1 MNNKH
6 YFKKSFV
13 LLMEAGVL
21 TFGLGSCANMS
32 DTTKTYAQAT
42 GIGAAGGAGVGALA
56 GQAIGGDTKSTVIG
70 AAIGGSIGAIAGW
83 FWGDYVVQQKKEYAS
98 VEEQIRHSNQVMDK
112 LIAQTKSRN
121 AELAQS
127 IANLKKE
134 KRHLAS
140 SDVKTKSQKMTR
152 EVDKRISILNE
163 EVTLARKAA
172 DNASGNQKIALRGK
186 ISTLSHEINSLKK
199 HKRTLSSLSA

>member
-56 GQAIGGDTKSTVIG
+56 G
-70 AAIGGSIGAIAGW
+70 
-83 FWGDYVVQQKKEYAS
+83 
-98 VEEQIRHSNQVMDK
+98 H
-112 LIAQTKSRN
+112 
-121 AELAQS
+121 
-127 IANLKKE
+127 
-134 KRHLAS
+134 
-140 SDVKTKSQKMTR
+140 
-152 EVDKRISILNE
+152 
-163 EVTLARKAA
+163 AA
-172 DNASGNQKIALRGK
+172 DAGRGWPG
-186 ISTLSHEINSLKK
+186 
-199 HKRTLSSLSA
+199 RRGCRAGP

>member
-6 YFKKSFV
+6 YFKNAFV

-70 AAIGGSIGAIAGW
+70 AAIGGEALGCNRRLVLGGLRCPAE
-83 FWGDYVVQQKKEYAS
+83 KKNTP
-98 VEEQIRHSNQVMDK
+98 V
-112 LIAQTKSRN
+112 
-121 AELAQS
+121 
-127 IANLKKE
+127 
-134 KRHLAS
+134 
-140 SDVKTKSQKMTR
+140 
-152 EVDKRISILNE
+152 
-163 EVTLARKAA
+163 
-172 DNASGNQKIALRGK
+172 
-186 ISTLSHEINSLKK
+186 
-199 HKRTLSSLSA
+199 

>member
-1 MNNKH
+1 
-6 YFKKSFV
+6 
-13 LLMEAGVL
+13 
-21 TFGLGSCANMS
+21 MS

-56 GQAIGGDTKSTVIG
+56 GQAIGGDTNLLLSELPLGG
-70 AAIGGSIGAIAGW
+70 ALAQSPAGSGGITLSSR
-83 FWGDYVVQQKKEYAS
+83 KKKYAS

-186 ISTLSHEINSLKK
+186 ISTLSHEINSLAK
-199 HKRTLSSLSA
+199 HKKALSTLSA

>member
-83 FWGDYVVQQKKEYAS
+83 FWGDYVVQQKKNTP
-98 VEEQIRHSNQVMDK
+98 V
-112 LIAQTKSRN
+112 
-121 AELAQS
+121 
-127 IANLKKE
+127 
-134 KRHLAS
+134 
-140 SDVKTKSQKMTR
+140 
-152 EVDKRISILNE
+152 
-163 EVTLARKAA
+163 
-172 DNASGNQKIALRGK
+172 
-186 ISTLSHEINSLKK
+186 
-199 HKRTLSSLSA
+199 

>member
-6 YFKKSFV
+6 YFKNAFV

-98 VEEQIRHSNQVMDK
+98 VE
-112 LIAQTKSRN
+112 
-121 AELAQS
+121 
-127 IANLKKE
+127 
-134 KRHLAS
+134 
-140 SDVKTKSQKMTR
+140 
-152 EVDKRISILNE
+152 
-163 EVTLARKAA
+163 
-172 DNASGNQKIALRGK
+172 
-186 ISTLSHEINSLKK
+186 
-199 HKRTLSSLSA
+199 

>member
-83 FWGDYVVQQKKEYAS
+83 FWGGLRCPA
-98 VEEQIRHSNQVMDK
+98 
-112 LIAQTKSRN
+112 
-121 AELAQS
+121 
-127 IANLKKE
+127 E
-134 KRHLAS
+134 KRIRQCRRTDQTQQSGYGQAHCTDEIQKRGIGSVYCQSEKRKKAS
-140 SDVKTKSQKMTR
+140 RLFRRQNKITKNDEGSR
-152 EVDKRISILNE
+152 
-163 EVTLARKAA
+163 
-172 DNASGNQKIALRGK
+172 
-186 ISTLSHEINSLKK
+186 
-199 HKRTLSSLSA
+199 

>member
-70 AAIGGSIGAIAGW
+70 APLGGA
-83 FWGDYVVQQKKEYAS
+83 
-98 VEEQIRHSNQVMDK
+98 
-112 LIAQTKSRN
+112 
-121 AELAQS
+121 LAQS
-127 IANLKKE
+127 PAG
-134 KRHLAS
+134 
-140 SDVKTKSQKMTR
+140 
-152 EVDKRISILNE
+152 
-163 EVTLARKAA
+163 
-172 DNASGNQKIALRGK
+172 SGGI
-186 ISTLSHEINSLKK
+186 
-199 HKRTLSSLSA
+199 TLSSRKKNTPV

>member
-112 LIAQTKSRN
+112 LIAQTKRGIGSVYC
-121 AELAQS
+121 QS
-127 IANLKKE
+127 E
-134 KRHLAS
+134 KRKKAS
-140 SDVKTKSQKMTR
+140 RLFRRQNKITKNDEGSR
-152 EVDKRISILNE
+152 
-163 EVTLARKAA
+163 
-172 DNASGNQKIALRGK
+172 
-186 ISTLSHEINSLKK
+186 
-199 HKRTLSSLSA
+199 

>member
-1 MNNKH
+1 
-6 YFKKSFV
+6 
-13 LLMEAGVL
+13 MEAGVL

-152 EVDKRISILNE
+152 MVFKQF
-163 EVTLARKAA
+163 K
-172 DNASGNQKIALRGK
+172 NAKESTYGRMSGR
-186 ISTLSHEINSLKK
+186 
-199 HKRTLSSLSA
+199 R